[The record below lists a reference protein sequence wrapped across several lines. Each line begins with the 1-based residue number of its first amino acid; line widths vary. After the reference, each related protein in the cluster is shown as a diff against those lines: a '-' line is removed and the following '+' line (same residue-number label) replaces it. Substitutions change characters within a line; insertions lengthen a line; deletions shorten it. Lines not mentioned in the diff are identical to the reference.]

1 VMDAVSLD
9 EGLASLGLPESDRPE
24 SLDSQLDDDRL
35 AEEGEG
41 EGSVPDGCLG
51 LRFMISRSTP

>member
-1 VMDAVSLD
+1 MMDAMSLD
-9 EGLASLGLPESDRPE
+9 EGLAFLGLLESDRPE
-24 SLDSQLDDDRL
+24 SLDSQLDDVRL
-35 AEEGEG
+35 AEEA

>member
-1 VMDAVSLD
+1 MTDAVSLD
-9 EGLASLGLPESDRPE
+9 EGLASLVLPESDRPE

-41 EGSVPDGCLG
+41 SVPDDGLG

>member
-1 VMDAVSLD
+1 MSLD
-9 EGLASLGLPESDRPE
+9 EGLTSLGLPESDRPE
-24 SLDSQLDDDRL
+24 SLDSQLDDVRL
-35 AEEGEG
+35 AEEA

>member
-1 VMDAVSLD
+1 MMDAVSLD

-35 AEEGEG
+35 AEES
-41 EGSVPDGCLG
+41 GSVPDGCLG

>member
-1 VMDAVSLD
+1 MLDAVSLD

-35 AEEGEG
+35 AEEGR
-41 EGSVPDGCLG
+41 GSVPDGCLG

>member
-35 AEEGEG
+35 AEEGG
-41 EGSVPDGCLG
+41 GSVPDGWLG

>member
-1 VMDAVSLD
+1 MDAVSPD

-41 EGSVPDGCLG
+41 SVPYDGLG